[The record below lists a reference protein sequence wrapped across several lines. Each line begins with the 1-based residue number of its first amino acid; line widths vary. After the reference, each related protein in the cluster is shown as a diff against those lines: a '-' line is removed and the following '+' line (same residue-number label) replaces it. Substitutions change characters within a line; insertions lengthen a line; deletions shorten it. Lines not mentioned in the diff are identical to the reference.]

1 MTRRDFKFDRPWG
14 LPVRYHDYKP
24 LIEEAKP
31 DFLEFHFS
39 YKDLEINIDD
49 VFDSKLDMSFTTHLP
64 DLFAGDFLVDLASK
78 DPEVWERSI
87 AEVQRT
93 IDITRD
99 LTRYFTV
106 CLLYTSPSPR
116 DRSVS
121 RMPSSA

>member
-1 MTRRDFKFDRPWG
+1 MKRRSR
-14 LPVRYHDYKP
+14 
-24 LIEEAKP
+24 

-49 VFDSKLDMSFTTHLP
+49 VFDSKLDMGFTTHLP

-93 IDITRD
+93 IDITRRPD
-99 LTRYFTV
+99 P
-106 CLLYTSPSPR
+106 LLHP
-116 DRSVS
+116 
-121 RMPSSA
+121 